1 MSANS
6 HDEISQEMHSL
17 NLYIRNMKII
27 KFRLNSI
34 RSCRANGLPR
44 NYSFFNNVEFCVLQI
59 RKILELIAY
68 SSLVSDAEVYRQQLG
83 KIEKMWNA
91 KLILNDLERIHKEFY
106 PQPFSLDP
114 NDNVNE
120 RLIDKKEPFLSRD
133 EFVKVY
139 DKCGKIL
146 HEFSPL
152 ETDATIE
159 DEFNAVWNSIDEWVD
174 HIVQLLSLHIIWL
187 YNEHLF
193 YIKLGDND
201 TEPTGRLMQKESA
214 D

>member
-1 MSANS
+1 MSANR
-6 HDEISQEMHSL
+6 HDDIMREMQSL
-17 NLYIRNMKII
+17 NLYLRNMKII

-34 RSCRANGLPR
+34 RECRANGLPG

-68 SSLVSDAEVYRQQLG
+68 SSLVSDVAVYRQQLDR
-83 KIEKMWNA
+83 IERMWNA
-91 KLILNDLERIHKEFY
+91 KLILKDLERIHQRFY

-114 NDNVNE
+114 NDTVNE
-120 RLIDKKEPFLSRD
+120 QLTDKIEPFLSRD

-139 DKCGKIL
+139 DKCGKML

-152 ETDATIE
+152 ETDTTIE
-159 DEFNAVWNSIDEWVD
+159 NEFKAVWNSIDEWVE
-174 HIVQLLSLHIIWL
+174 HIVQLLSLHVIWL
-187 YNEHLF
+187 YNGHLF

-201 TEPTGRLMQKESA
+201 TEPTGRLLSPAENV
-214 D
+214 